1 MLQAKK
7 TTLVEPISDTH
18 DKSYADIP
26 DGKRARDHGYEPLA
40 LVLAYIAGAPRASYA
55 PVTARSAH
63 LHRLARDCAA
73 RAAAATDAVT
83 RARFE
88 QEDYRR
94 ARTKISTQ
102 ATAPQPPRM
111 ITSGTS
117 DEDPPTAWW
126 AIPSKPP
133 TKKNINIFSAATG
146 DTLCFP

>member
-7 TTLVEPISDTH
+7 ITLVEPISDTH

-73 RAAAATDAVT
+73 RAAV
-83 RARFE
+83 ARC
-88 QEDYRR
+88 
-94 ARTKISTQ
+94 AL
-102 ATAPQPPRM
+102 
-111 ITSGTS
+111 TS
-117 DEDPPTAWW
+117 D
-126 AIPSKPP
+126 KPEM
-133 TKKNINIFSAATG
+133 NIRVS
-146 DTLCFP
+146 